1 MVSDRVS
8 RFAAVFAWWMAHRYS
23 ILLVTLF
30 ATLVVAPLSQ
40 AFYIPGGLLNVFV
53 ALNLVAAVAGISER
67 AAIRRPLLV
76 LASLVL
82 ALTFVPEGLLPA
94 WISDASEL
102 VWVLIAGFAAVAAL
116 RFALGSTA
124 VDAEHI
130 AAALSTYLL
139 AGLLFAALYMLVE
152 GLLPGSLV
160 GAETAETGGL
170 TLPTAIYFSYV
181 TLATLGYGDIV
192 PREGVARGLAV
203 VEALGAQLYL
213 TVMVARLVGLH
224 AQGTRQ
230 RHDGDPR

>member
-1 MVSDRVS
+1 MSDRVS
-8 RFAAVFAWWMAHRYS
+8 RVAAAFDWWIRHRYS

-53 ALNLVAAVAGISER
+53 AVNLVAAVAGISER

-82 ALTFVPEGLLPA
+82 GLTFVPEGRLPA
-94 WISDASEL
+94 WTGDASDL
-102 VWVLIAGFAAVAAL
+102 VWLLIAGIAAVAAL

-130 AAALSTYLL
+130 AAALSAYLL

-152 GLLPGSLV
+152 RVLPGSLV
-160 GAETAETGGL
+160 GAETTEAGGL

-224 AQGTRQ
+224 AQGARRRQ
-230 RHDGDPR
+230 DGEPR